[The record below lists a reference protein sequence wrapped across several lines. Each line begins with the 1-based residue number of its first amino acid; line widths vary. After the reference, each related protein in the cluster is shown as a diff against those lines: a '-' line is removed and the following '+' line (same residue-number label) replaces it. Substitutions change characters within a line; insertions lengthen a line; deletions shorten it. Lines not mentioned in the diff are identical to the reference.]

1 MFEKVM
7 KSPSE
12 KAKTK
17 LVTDSIVNV
26 TADNRINKNYA
37 SKERVLC
44 SNCGREMTLLIRLL
58 VMLVLRLKKRIYLL
72 FH

>member
-1 MFEKVM
+1 LFEKVM

-44 SNCGREMTLLIRLL
+44 SNCGREMRKDH
-58 VMLVLRLKKRIYLL
+58 LKSHRGSIHCKKKE
-72 FH
+72 